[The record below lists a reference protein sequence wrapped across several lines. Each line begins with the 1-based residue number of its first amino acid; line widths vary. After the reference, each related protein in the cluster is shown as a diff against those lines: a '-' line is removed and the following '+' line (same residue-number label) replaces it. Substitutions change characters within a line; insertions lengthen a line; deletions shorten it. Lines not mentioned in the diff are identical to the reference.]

1 MIYNNITFDGRH
13 CREHMGLI
21 YVPDKPEK
29 IIAPQEVYSYRVG
42 GVPGTVAYGDKQDAE
57 SYTLTGTFYPA
68 MDVGDEAAVR
78 RLWRAIAQ
86 WLGVGRRQLIMD
98 SEPDK
103 YIMAEVQQMDCD
115 EYGWIEDGMKV
126 TWLCQPFHW
135 AVKPREL
142 ELSITGVN
150 VEAAAVAEQW
160 TVETSLLTPV
170 SARLTNQAGVAITS
184 AYIYVDDKRVSFAGM
199 QLLPGERLDVMMA
212 PPIGAVIT
220 AVDGSQR
227 SAMEYMTA
235 FEMLEIKGTARV
247 DGGVFYASSSASSEA
262 LLRLSARP
270 CWR

>member
-1 MIYNNITFDGRH
+1 MNYNNITFDGRH

-57 SYTLTGTFYPA
+57 PYTLTGTFYPA

-103 YIMAEVQQMDCD
+103 YIIAEVQQMDCD
-115 EYGWIEDGMKV
+115 EYGWVEDGLKV

-142 ELSITGVN
+142 ELSINGTK
-150 VEAAAVAEQW
+150 VEAATVTDRW
-160 TVETSLLTPV
+160 TVETSLPTAV
-170 SARLTNQAGVAITS
+170 SARFTNNAAVAITS
-184 AYIYVDDKRVSFAGM
+184 AFINVAGKQVSFSGM
-199 QLLPGERLDVMMA
+199 QLLPGECLEVVMT
-212 PPIGAVIT
+212 PPIGAVII
-220 AVDGSQR
+220 AADGSQR

-235 FEMLEIKGTARV
+235 FEMLEIKDSAWISGSV
-247 DGGVFYASSSASSEA
+247 IYASSSARGEVS
-262 LLRLSARP
+262 LRLSARP